1 MKTKESKRGWFEL
14 RMAGCGELSPAIKRR
29 RFVMLEEYLEVVQ
42 IAFEDG
48 LISIEGKNERVNRTR
63 EVMSKYKFK

>member
-1 MKTKESKRGWFEL
+1 
-14 RMAGCGELSPAIKRR
+14 MAGCGELSPAIKRR